1 MSEPL
6 EKDDES
12 FVKYVNRSLDE
23 EEDFH
28 FPRFEFL
35 QRLNITQ
42 LEVKLV
48 RMKSQIQKQ
57 GKASPQSWKTFMT
70 AIRDY
75 RDLKSQKSL
84 DKSETKRRNLLMQR
98 FFQSKDDFNDPF
110 QSHYA
115 FFKDGGKQ
123 IDLVRRALMKY
134 LPARLAYSDEERRQ
148 RNREYIEGKPPRGI
162 SRFVDRLVRF
172 IIALTCGTF
181 LIMPMIIM
189 TLSPSQTKSL
199 VTVSVAVVV
208 FTLVVNKL
216 LLLQGAIY
224 HGLLCQALGVASG
237 LSGANIC
244 IVR

>member
-1 MSEPL
+1 MASMIPIGET
-6 EKDDES
+6 S
-12 FVKYVNRSLDE
+12 TF
-23 EEDFH
+23 F
-28 FPRFEFL
+28 RFEFL

-57 GKASPQSWKTFMT
+57 GKASPQELETLQSTLSAYDT
-70 AIRDY
+70 DY

-84 DKSETKRRNLLMQR
+84 DKSETKRRKLLMQR

-123 IDLVRRALMKY
+123 IDPVRRALMKY
-134 LPARLAYSDEERRQ
+134 LRARLAYSDEERRQ
-148 RNREYIEGKPPRGI
+148 WNREYIEGKPPRGI

-172 IIALTCGTF
+172 IIALTGGTF
-181 LIMPMIIM
+181 LLVPMVIM

-208 FTLVVNKL
+208 FTLV
-216 LLLQGAIY
+216 
-224 HGLLCQALGVASG
+224 
-237 LSGANIC
+237 LSFGIRVTNAETLISTATYAA
-244 IVR
+244 VLVVFVGTSVGSAA